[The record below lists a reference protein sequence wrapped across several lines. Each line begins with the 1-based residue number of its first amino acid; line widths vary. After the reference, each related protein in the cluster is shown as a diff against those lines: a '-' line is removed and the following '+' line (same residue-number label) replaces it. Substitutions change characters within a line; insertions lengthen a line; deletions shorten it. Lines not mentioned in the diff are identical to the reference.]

1 MGKLTIIKGGIMM
14 KTYTPIL
21 MIVLAGLFA
30 IMNRYKLI
38 SFILRSSFTRRF
50 IVSSLLSMPAIRNKM
65 MQMVFS
71 RPAES

>member
-1 MGKLTIIKGGIMM
+1 MM

-30 IMNRYKLI
+30 IKNRYKLI

-71 RPAES
+71 RPAQS

>member
-30 IMNRYKLI
+30 IKNRYKLI

-71 RPAES
+71 RPAQS